1 MPGSAKRWV
10 AGKTAASAIWLQQTN
25 LTTPGTRECDCRKQT
40 FPIMGM
46 TVRIGT
52 SLTAIGLTP
61 ASLLST
67 LFRACVHA
75 AIGSVMFA

>member
-10 AGKTAASAIWLQQTN
+10 AGKTAASAIWLQQAN
-25 LTTPGTRECDCRKQT
+25 LTTPGTRECDCRKRT

-52 SLTAIGLTP
+52 SLTTLWLTP

-67 LFRACVHA
+67 LFRACVHS
-75 AIGSVMFA
+75 AIGPVVFA